1 MCSRGNVQSGKYP
14 LGEIATRTN
23 VWSGKCRSGSCPVG
37 DVSVGEVSVGEM
49 SSQGSVRRA
58 IFLVWKLYKL
68 WFYLT
73 TYFGHGQC
81 FVWEFL
87 ILAFVECASLTTA
100 SFGNFSWFGNDKF
113 WSANYI
119 CQICKSKLF
128 RHARILN
135 KIYFGSVLLV
145 SFAKYV
151 SLQIYSQF
159 T

>member
-1 MCSRGNVQSGKYP
+1 MSGLGNVK
-14 LGEIATRTN
+14 
-23 VWSGKCRSGSCPVG
+23 SGKCRSGSCSVG
-37 DVSVGEVSVGEM
+37 DVSDGEM
-49 SSQGSVRRA
+49 SSQGSVRTA

-68 WFYLT
+68 CLYLT

-128 RHARILN
+128 RHARILD
-135 KIYFGSVLLV
+135 KIYIGSVLLV

-151 SLQIYSQF
+151 LLQIYSHF